1 MKKLFGFA
9 LILISSFV
17 LSACASEPSLTVL
30 TSSGYEPYEM
40 VDESGELI
48 GFDIDLMEAIAE
60 ELGVK
65 LVWQDV
71 NFDGILASLQSKT
84 ADLAIAGIS
93 PSEER
98 ALNVDFSNVYYS
110 SAEGLENYIVFES
123 SSNITSLSDL
133 EGKKVGTQLGT
144 IQEELMNTLSETYDY
159 EVETRTTNAQII
171 EEIKNGLMDAL
182 VVEKLVAERLIEAN
196 PGFEKVLV
204 DSDLDQMYGNAI
216 AFPKDSEWV
225 DDVNKALE
233 TLIENG
239 TLEAL
244 IDKWFNQ

>member
-93 PSEER
+93 PTEER
-98 ALNVDFSNVYYS
+98 ALTVDFSNVYYS
-110 SAEGLENYIVFES
+110 V
-123 SSNITSLSDL
+123 
-133 EGKKVGTQLGT
+133 
-144 IQEELMNTLSETYDY
+144 
-159 EVETRTTNAQII
+159 R
-171 EEIKNGLMDAL
+171 
-182 VVEKLVAERLIEAN
+182 
-196 PGFEKVLV
+196 
-204 DSDLDQMYGNAI
+204 
-216 AFPKDSEWV
+216 
-225 DDVNKALE
+225 KA
-233 TLIENG
+233 
-239 TLEAL
+239 
-244 IDKWFNQ
+244 